1 MLIYLQENI
10 KINNHYIFYPFLS
23 FLRYFLYL
31 VKKQS
36 IKAKKENIIAI
47 KNKIRKIWR
56 RQTRGGS
63 GPNCE
68 VWIQ

>member
-36 IKAKKENIIAI
+36 IKAKKENIVAI
-47 KNKIRKIWR
+47 KNKNKKNMEKAN
-56 RQTRGGS
+56 QGGFR
-63 GPNCE
+63 P
-68 VWIQ
+68 QL